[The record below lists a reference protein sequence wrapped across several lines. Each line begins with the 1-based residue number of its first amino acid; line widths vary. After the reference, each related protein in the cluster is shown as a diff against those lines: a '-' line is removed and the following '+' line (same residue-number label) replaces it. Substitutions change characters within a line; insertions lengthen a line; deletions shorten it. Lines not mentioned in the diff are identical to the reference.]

1 MSEVPMKHF
10 NVTRVVLFLQ
20 SMPASIQSLPVPLE
34 IKIGVVLAT
43 ALALTIISYINH
55 RSHLQKRILFLEETV
70 AQLNTTVS
78 ANETRVIT
86 LEQCV
91 DFMFTNHTHVQK
103 ALYKKLQLEDKY
115 RDSKVLTKHRQEA
128 IQEYQTAKRTVA
140 RRFHEV

>member
-1 MSEVPMKHF
+1 
-10 NVTRVVLFLQ
+10 
-20 SMPASIQSLPVPLE
+20 MPASIQTLPVPLE
-34 IKIGVVLAT
+34 IKIGVVLAA

-55 RSHLQKRILFLEETV
+55 RSHLQKRILLLEETILLLEETI
-70 AQLNTTVS
+70 AKLTKAVS

-91 DFMFTNHTHVQK
+91 DFMFTNHSHIQK
-103 ALYKKLQLEDKY
+103 ALYKKLQIEDKY

-140 RRFHEV
+140 RRFHEASSP